1 MNRVKKMA
9 KNAYVGV
16 DNKAKK
22 IKNIYVGVETQVPV
36 YGKKQ
41 ITFSSE
47 NINEFFTVQNN
58 SAYPFEINPST
69 TNQVGFAPGNIGV
82 NSSTSQIILTANQEI
97 VLKKIYAQYYTE
109 QKFDKLNITV
119 KGEVILSNAS
129 GIDIYDQTVNKT
141 LNVGDNIVMSY
152 VKDSTTHHNQETMT
166 NIILTCNPITIKT
179 ITGYETKPVAR
190 RIKKAYVGVN
200 GKARLCYS
208 GDEGYSKLKK
218 IAQYKLDEYPN
229 DITYVPG
236 EDSCYVST
244 NNGNVYKFNNN
255 AQIVW
260 QKSVYDEIGYIYS
273 IRPFDKNG
281 GQIMVS
287 GVKKATSLNYDG
299 STYGYVYEFSSSAN
313 GAFIS
318 NQRGEAVKT
327 NFALYNQK
335 ESGKYSYTYRW
346 TNNFSTRPIS
356 GNSYLNINEI
366 KCFGSY
372 YVDRAL
378 SPDNAVRHLVSY
390 VDFNGDRAFDVFY
403 AGGSIGNEL
412 DPSTQTTKPITA
424 IGSFGKSGIK
434 LLLGYS
440 DGTLE
445 CYDTSTILYSLVWS
459 DRISDQ
465 GAVASISV
473 GERITIVSYTYGK
486 IRIYDTSTMNEIE
499 NDGDYVKRITAVS
512 QGDTNDHIVYVIN
525 GTRGSGETSNSLC
538 VFEYQD

>member
-1 MNRVKKMA
+1 MA

-22 IKNIYVGVETQVPV
+22 IKNIYVGIETQVPV
-36 YGKKQ
+36 YGEKQ
-41 ITFSSE
+41 LAFSVDS
-47 NINEFFTVQNN
+47 INEFFTVQNN
-58 SAYPFEINPST
+58 STHRFVINRSSS
-69 TNQVGFAPGNIGV
+69 NQVQFIPGNIGV
-82 NSSTSQIILTANQEI
+82 NSSTSTIILTANQDLI
-97 VLKKIYAQYYTE
+97 VKKIYAQYYTE
-109 QKFDKLNITV
+109 QNYDKLTIGV
-119 KGEVILSNAS
+119 KNEVILSNAS
-129 GIDIYDQTVNKT
+129 GIDTYEKT
-141 LNVGDNIVMSY
+141 LNMALGAGDQILMMY
-152 VKDSTTHHNQETMT
+152 VKDGSNHHSSEAMT
-166 NIILTCNPITIKT
+166 SITIECSPITVEA

-218 IAQYKLDEYPN
+218 IAQYKFNDQPN
-229 DITYVPG
+229 DITYVPS
-236 EDSCYVST
+236 EDGCYVGT
-244 NNGNVYKFNNN
+244 NNGRVYKFNNN

-260 QKSVYDEIGYIYS
+260 QKSVFDEIGYIKS
-273 IRPFDKNG
+273 IRPFDKDG
-281 GQIMVS
+281 GEVMI
-287 GVKKATSLNYDG
+287 GGTKKATALNHDG

-313 GAFIS
+313 GVFIS
-318 NQRGEAVKT
+318 NQRGEAEDT

-335 ESGKYSYTYRW
+335 SSGIYSYSYRW
-346 TNNFSTRPIS
+346 TDNFSTRPIS

-390 VDFNGDRAFDVFY
+390 VDFNRDRTFDVFY

-412 DPSTQTTKPITA
+412 DPSTQTTAPITA

-459 DRISDQ
+459 NRISDQ
-465 GAVASISV
+465 GAVTSISV

-486 IRIYDTSTMNEIE
+486 IRIYDTNTMNEIE

-512 QGDTNDHIVYVIN
+512 QGDTNDHIVYVLN
-525 GTRGSGETSNSLC
+525 GTGGSGETSNSLC
-538 VFEYQD
+538 VFEYQN

>member
-1 MNRVKKMA
+1 MA

-16 DNKAKK
+16 DNKAHKMK
-22 IKNIYVGVETQVPV
+22 GAYVGVETQVPV

-41 ITFSSE
+41 ITFSRE

-69 TNQVGFAPGNIGV
+69 TNQVGFVPGNIGI
-82 NSSTSQIILTANQEI
+82 NSSTSQIMLTANQEI

-109 QKFDKLNITV
+109 QAYDKLTISINSSNIV
-119 KGEVILSNAS
+119 NQAS
-129 GIDIYDQTVNKT
+129 GQDTFETTEIRT
-141 LNVGDNIVMSY
+141 LSAGDKITMSY
-152 VKDSTTHHNQETMT
+152 VKDSSNHHSSEAMT
-166 NIILTCNPITIKT
+166 NIIITCAPITVEA

-208 GDEGYSKLKK
+208 MDEGYERLKK
-218 IAQYKLDEYPN
+218 IAQYKFDEYLN

-236 EDSCYVST
+236 EDGCYVGT
-244 NNGNVYKFNNN
+244 NNGSVYKFNNN

-273 IRPFDKNG
+273 LRPFDIVN
-281 GQIMVS
+281 GQIMI
-287 GVKKATSLNYDG
+287 GGIKKATSLNYDG
-299 STYGYVYEFSSSAN
+299 SNYDNVYELSSGAN
-313 GAFIS
+313 GVFIS

-327 NFALYNQK
+327 NFALCNQK
-335 ESGKYSYTYRW
+335 ASGTYSYTYRW
-346 TNNFSTRPIS
+346 TEFFSKRPIS
-356 GNSYLNINEI
+356 GNGIMNINEI

-378 SPDNAVRHLVSY
+378 SPDNGVRHLVSY
-390 VDFNGDRAFDVFY
+390 VDFNGDRAFEIFY

-412 DPSTQTTKPITA
+412 DSSTQTTTPITA

-445 CYDTSTILYSLVWS
+445 CYDTSTIPYSIIWS
-459 DRISDQ
+459 NRISDQ
-465 GAVASISV
+465 GAVTSISV

-486 IRIYDTSTMNEIE
+486 IRIYDTNTMNEIR
-499 NDGDYVKRITAVS
+499 NDGDYMKRITAVS
-512 QGDTNDHIVYVIN
+512 QGDTNDHIVYAIN
-525 GTRGSGETSNSLC
+525 STSGNGEVDKSLF
-538 VFEYQD
+538 VFEYQG

>member
-1 MNRVKKMA
+1 MA

-16 DNKAKK
+16 NNKAKK

-58 SAYPFEINPST
+58 SSYPFDINRSL
-69 TNQVGFAPGNIGV
+69 TNQVRFVPGNFGV
-82 NSSTSQIILTANQEI
+82 NNSTSQIILTANQEI

-109 QKFDKLNITV
+109 QNYDKLTISINSSNIV
-119 KGEVILSNAS
+119 NQAS
-129 GIDIYDQTVNKT
+129 GQDTFETTEIRT
-141 LNVGDNIVMSY
+141 LSAGDKITMSY
-152 VKDSTTHHNQETMT
+152 VKDSSNHHSSEAMT
-166 NIILTCNPITIKT
+166 NIVITCEPITVEA

-200 GKARLCYS
+200 GKARLCYL
-208 GDEGYSKLKK
+208 GYEGYSKLKK
-218 IAQYKLDEYPN
+218 IAQYKFDEYPN
-229 DITYVPG
+229 DITICPG
-236 EDSCYVST
+236 EDGCYVGT
-244 NNGNVYKFNNN
+244 NNGGVYKFNNK
-255 AQIVW
+255 AQMVW
-260 QKSVYDEIGYIYS
+260 YKSVDNEVDYIYS

-281 GQIMVS
+281 GEIMIG
-287 GVKKATSLNYDG
+287 GVKKATALNHDG

-313 GAFIS
+313 GVFIS
-318 NQRGEAVKT
+318 NQRGEAVET

-346 TNNFSTRPIS
+346 ENNFSTRPIS

-486 IRIYDTSTMNEIE
+486 IRIYDTNTMNEIE

-525 GTRGSGETSNSLC
+525 GTGGSGETSNSLC

>member
-1 MNRVKKMA
+1 M
-9 KNAYVGV
+9 
-16 DNKAKK
+16 
-22 IKNIYVGVETQVPV
+22 
-36 YGKKQ
+36 
-41 ITFSSE
+41 
-47 NINEFFTVQNN
+47 QNN
-58 SAYPFEINPST
+58 SEYKFIINRSSS
-69 TNQVGFAPGNIGV
+69 NQVQFVPGNFGK
-82 NSSTSQIILTANQEI
+82 NSSKSEITLTAIRE
-97 VLKKIYAQYYTE
+97 VKITRVYCEYYTE
-109 QKFDKLNITV
+109 QNYDKINITINGAAILRDV
-119 KGEVILSNAS
+119 SGEKV
-129 GIDIYDQTVNKT
+129 YDSSTSRT
-141 LNVGDNIVMSY
+141 LNAGDKITMSY
-152 VKDSTTHHNQETMT
+152 TKDSSNHHSKEQLT
-166 NIILTCNPITIKT
+166 NIILKCSPITVET

-190 RIKKAYVGVN
+190 RIKKAYIGVN
-200 GKARLCYS
+200 GVARLCYS

-236 EDSCYVST
+236 EDSCYVGT
-244 NNGNVYKFNNN
+244 NNGSVYKFNNN

-318 NQRGEAVKT
+318 NQRGEAVET

-346 TNNFSTRPIS
+346 ENNFSTRPIS

-486 IRIYDTSTMNEIE
+486 IRIYDTNTMNEIE

-525 GTRGSGETSNSLC
+525 GTGGSGETSNSLC

>member
-1 MNRVKKMA
+1 MA

-16 DNKAKK
+16 NNKAKK

-58 SAYPFEINPST
+58 SSYPFDINRSL
-69 TNQVGFAPGNIGV
+69 TNQVRFVPGNFGV
-82 NSSTSQIILTANQEI
+82 NNSTSQIILTANQEI

-109 QKFDKLNITV
+109 QNYDKLTISINSSNIV
-119 KGEVILSNAS
+119 NQAS
-129 GIDIYDQTVNKT
+129 GQDTFETTEIRT
-141 LNVGDNIVMSY
+141 LSAGDKITMSY
-152 VKDSTTHHNQETMT
+152 VKDSSNHHSSEAMT
-166 NIILTCNPITIKT
+166 NIVITCEPITVEA

-200 GKARLCYS
+200 GKARLCYL
-208 GDEGYSKLKK
+208 GYEGYSKLKK
-218 IAQYKLDEYPN
+218 IAQYKFDEYPN

-236 EDSCYVST
+236 EDGCYVGT
-244 NNGNVYKFNNN
+244 NNGGVYKFNNK
-255 AQIVW
+255 AQMVW
-260 QKSVYDEIGYIYS
+260 YKSVDNEVDYIYS

-281 GQIMVS
+281 GEIMIG
-287 GVKKATSLNYDG
+287 GVKKATALNHDG

-313 GAFIS
+313 GVFIS
-318 NQRGEAVKT
+318 NQRVEAVET

-346 TNNFSTRPIS
+346 SDYFSSLPIS
-356 GNSYLNINEI
+356 GNSFLNIKEI

-378 SPDNAVRHLVSY
+378 SPDNGVRHLVSY

-412 DPSTQTTKPITA
+412 DSSTQTTAPITA

-459 DRISDQ
+459 NRISDQ
-465 GAVASISV
+465 GAVTSISV

-486 IRIYDTSTMNEIE
+486 IRIYDTNTMNEIE

-525 GTRGSGETSNSLC
+525 GTGGSGETSNSLC

>member
-1 MNRVKKMA
+1 MA

-16 DNKAKK
+16 NNKAKK

-58 SAYPFEINPST
+58 SSYPFDINRSL
-69 TNQVGFAPGNIGV
+69 TNQVRFVPGNFGV
-82 NSSTSQIILTANQEI
+82 NNSTSQIILTANQEI

-109 QKFDKLNITV
+109 QNYDKLTISINSSNIV
-119 KGEVILSNAS
+119 NQAS
-129 GIDIYDQTVNKT
+129 GQDTFETTEIRT
-141 LNVGDNIVMSY
+141 LSAGDKITMSY
-152 VKDSTTHHNQETMT
+152 VKDSSNHHSSEAMT
-166 NIILTCNPITIKT
+166 NIVITCEPITVEA

-200 GKARLCYS
+200 GKARLCYL
-208 GDEGYSKLKK
+208 GYEGYSKLKK
-218 IAQYKLDEYPN
+218 IAQYKFDEYPN

-236 EDSCYVST
+236 EDGCYVGT
-244 NNGNVYKFNNN
+244 NNGGVYKFNNK
-255 AQIVW
+255 AQMVW
-260 QKSVYDEIGYIYS
+260 YKSVDNEVDYIYS

-281 GQIMVS
+281 GEIMIG
-287 GVKKATSLNYDG
+287 GVKKATALNHDG

-313 GAFIS
+313 GVFIS
-318 NQRGEAVKT
+318 NQRGEAVET

-346 TNNFSTRPIS
+346 NDYFSTRPIS
-356 GNSYLNINEI
+356 GNSFLNIKEI

-378 SPDNAVRHLVSY
+378 SPDNGVRHLVSY
-390 VDFNGDRAFDVFY
+390 VDFNGDRAFEIFY

-412 DPSTQTTKPITA
+412 DSSTQTTTPITA

-459 DRISDQ
+459 NRISDQ
-465 GAVASISV
+465 GAVTSISV

-486 IRIYDTSTMNEIE
+486 IRIYDTNTMNEIE

-525 GTRGSGETSNSLC
+525 GTGGSGETSNSLC

>member
-1 MNRVKKMA
+1 MA

-58 SAYPFEINPST
+58 SSYPFHINPST
-69 TNQVGFAPGNIGV
+69 TNRVGFVPGNLGV
-82 NSSTSQIILTANQEI
+82 NSSTSQIVLTANQDL
-97 VLKKIYAQYYTE
+97 VVKKIYAQYYTE
-109 QKFDKLNITV
+109 RNYDKINITINDV
-119 KGEVILSNAS
+119 TILGDAS
-129 GIDIYDQTVNKT
+129 GEDTYESTANRM
-141 LNVGDNIVMSY
+141 LSAGDKIVMSY
-152 VKDSTTHHNQETMT
+152 VKDSSNHHSSEAMT
-166 NIILTCNPITIKT
+166 KIIIECEPITVDT
-179 ITGYETKPVAR
+179 IMGYETKPVAR

-208 GDEGYSKLKK
+208 VDEGYSKLKK
-218 IAQYKLDEYPN
+218 IAQYKFNDQPN

-236 EDSCYVST
+236 EDGCYIGT
-244 NNGNVYKFNNN
+244 NGGRVYKFNNN

-260 QKSVYDEIGYIYS
+260 QKSVFDEIGYIKS
-273 IRPFDKNG
+273 IRPFDAVYGQVMVG
-281 GQIMVS
+281 GI
-287 GVKKATSLNYDG
+287 KAVTAIEHDG
-299 STYGYVYEFSSSAN
+299 SYNEFVKIINDQAN
-313 GAFIS
+313 GVYIS
-318 NQRGEAVKT
+318 NQRGEAEDT

-335 ESGKYSYTYRW
+335 SSGIYSYSYRW
-346 TNNFSTRPIS
+346 TDNFSTRPIS

-390 VDFNGDRAFDVFY
+390 VDFNRDRTFDVFY

-412 DPSTQTTKPITA
+412 DPSTQTTAPITA

-445 CYDTSTILYSLVWS
+445 CYDTSTIPYSVVWRN
-459 DRISDQ
+459 RISDQ
-465 GAVASISV
+465 GAITSISV
-473 GERITIVSYTYGK
+473 GERITIVSYNYGK
-486 IRIYDTSTMNEIE
+486 IRIYDTNTMNEIE
-499 NDGDYVKRITAVS
+499 NDGDYVKRITAIS

-525 GTRGSGETSNSLC
+525 GTGGSGETSNSLC
-538 VFEYQD
+538 VFEYQN

>member
-1 MNRVKKMA
+1 MA

-16 DNKAKK
+16 NNKAKK
-22 IKNIYVGVETQVPV
+22 IKNIYVGVETQVPI

-58 SAYPFEINPST
+58 SSYPFDINRSL
-69 TNQVGFAPGNIGV
+69 TNQVRFVPGNFGV
-82 NSSTSQIILTANQEI
+82 NNSTSKIILTANQEI

-109 QKFDKLNITV
+109 QNYDKLTISINSSNIV
-119 KGEVILSNAS
+119 NQAS
-129 GIDIYDQTVNKT
+129 GQDTFETTEIRT
-141 LNVGDNIVMSY
+141 LSAGDKITMSY
-152 VKDSTTHHNQETMT
+152 VKDSSNHHSSEAMT
-166 NIILTCNPITIKT
+166 NIVITCEPITVEA

-200 GKARLCYS
+200 GKARLCYL
-208 GDEGYSKLKK
+208 GYEGYSNLKK
-218 IAQYKLDEYPN
+218 IAQYKFDEYPN

-236 EDSCYVST
+236 EDGCYVGT
-244 NNGNVYKFNNN
+244 NNGGVYKFNNK
-255 AQIVW
+255 AQMVW
-260 QKSVYDEIGYIYS
+260 YKSVDNEVDYIYS
-273 IRPFDKNG
+273 IRPFEKNG
-281 GQIMVS
+281 GEIMIG
-287 GVKKATSLNYDG
+287 GVKKATSLKHDG
-299 STYGYVYEFSSSAN
+299 STRGYVCELSSSAN
-313 GAFIS
+313 GVFIS
-318 NQRGEAVKT
+318 NQRGEAVET

-335 ESGKYSYTYRW
+335 ESGEYSYTYRW
-346 TNNFSTRPIS
+346 DDYFNKRPVR
-356 GNSYLNINEI
+356 GDGFLNIKEI

-372 YVDRAL
+372 YADRAF
-378 SPDNAVRHLVSY
+378 SPDNGVRHLVSY
-390 VDFNGDRAFDVFY
+390 VDFNGDRAFGVFF
-403 AGGSIGNEL
+403 AGGSIDNEF
-412 DPSTQTTKPITA
+412 DPSTQTTAPITA

-445 CYDTSTILYSLVWS
+445 CYDTSTIPYSLVWS
-459 DRISDQ
+459 NRISGQ
-465 GAVASISV
+465 GAVTSISV

-486 IRIYDTSTMNEIE
+486 IRIYDTNTMNEIE

-525 GTRGSGETSNSLC
+525 GTGGSGETSNSLC

>member
-1 MNRVKKMA
+1 MA

-16 DNKAKK
+16 DNKARKV
-22 IKNIYVGVETQVPV
+22 KNIYVGVDTQVPI
-36 YGKKQ
+36 YEEKQ
-41 ITFSSE
+41 ITFSRE

-58 SAYPFEINPST
+58 SAYPFEINPSA
-69 TNQVGFAPGNIGV
+69 TNQVGFVPGNIGV
-82 NSSTSQIILTANQEI
+82 NSSTSQIILTANQVI

-129 GIDIYDQTVNKT
+129 GIDTFETTEIRT
-141 LNVGDNIVMSY
+141 LSAGDKITMSY
-152 VKDSTTHHNQETMT
+152 VKDSSNHHSSEAMT
-166 NIILTCNPITIKT
+166 NIIITCAPITVEA

-208 GDEGYSKLKK
+208 VDEGYSKLKK
-218 IAQYKLDEYPN
+218 IAQYKFNDQPN

-236 EDSCYVST
+236 EDGCYIGT
-244 NNGNVYKFNNN
+244 NGGRVYKFNNN

-260 QKSVYDEIGYIYS
+260 QKSVFDEIGYIKS
-273 IRPFDKNG
+273 IRPFDAVY

-318 NQRGEAVKT
+318 NQRGEAVET

-346 TNNFSTRPIS
+346 KNNFSKRPIS

-473 GERITIVSYTYGK
+473 GERITIVSYNYGK
-486 IRIYDTSTMNEIE
+486 IRIYDTNTMNEIE
-499 NDGDYVKRITAVS
+499 NDGDYVKRITAIS

-525 GTRGSGETSNSLC
+525 GTGGSGETSNSLC
-538 VFEYQD
+538 VFEYQN

>member
-1 MNRVKKMA
+1 MA

-16 DNKAKK
+16 NNKAKK

-58 SAYPFEINPST
+58 SSYPFDINRSL
-69 TNQVGFAPGNIGV
+69 TNQVRFVPGNFGV
-82 NSSTSQIILTANQEI
+82 NNSTSQIILTANQEI

-109 QKFDKLNITV
+109 QNYDKLTISINSSNIV
-119 KGEVILSNAS
+119 NQAS
-129 GIDIYDQTVNKT
+129 GQDTFETTEIRT
-141 LNVGDNIVMSY
+141 LSAGDKITMSY
-152 VKDSTTHHNQETMT
+152 VKDSSNHHSSEAMT
-166 NIILTCNPITIKT
+166 NIVITCAPITVEA

-208 GDEGYSKLKK
+208 VDKGYERLKK
-218 IAQYKLDEYPN
+218 IAQYNFDDQPN

-236 EDSCYVST
+236 EDSCYVGT
-244 NNGNVYKFNNN
+244 NNGHVYKINSN

-260 QKSVYDEIGYIYS
+260 QKSVYDKVGYIKS
-273 IRPFDKNG
+273 IRPFDAVD
-281 GQIMVS
+281 GQIMV
-287 GVKKATSLNYDG
+287 GGKKAVTAINHDG
-299 STYGYVYEFSSSAN
+299 FYNEFVKTINDQAN
-313 GAFIS
+313 GVYIS
-318 NQRGEAVKT
+318 NQRGEEHNR
-327 NFALYNQK
+327 NFILYAML
-335 ESGKYSYTYRW
+335 SAGYYSHKYSIDQSL
-346 TNNFSTRPIS
+346 TN
-356 GNSYLNINEI
+356 YLVERGSLVSVKEI
-366 KCFGSY
+366 KCCGSF
-372 YVDRAL
+372 YVDRDL
-378 SPDNAVRHLVSY
+378 SISDSVRNLVSY
-390 VDFNGDRAFDVFY
+390 CVHTDSRQFDLFNSYGS
-403 AGGSIGNEL
+403 SIGNEFSL
-412 DPSTQTTKPITA
+412 PTNIAGKITA

-445 CYDTSTILYSLVWS
+445 CYDTSTIPYSIIWS
-459 DRISDQ
+459 NRISDQ
-465 GAVASISV
+465 GAVTSISV

-486 IRIYDTSTMNEIE
+486 IRIYDTNTMNEIR
-499 NDGDYVKRITAVS
+499 NDGDYMKRITAVS

-525 GTRGSGETSNSLC
+525 GTGGSGETSNSLC